1 MFLASSRALTWLPPA
16 PPQSMLVRR
25 EKRVWA
31 CAGAKPCAKDPKLAG
46 PVAWV
51 VCGVART
58 PPVTHIGTGYLAVL
72 FDQLRDLFRG
82 FRVVERIS
90 HHLELEDSA
99 SKTIQSAAQLHISL
113 HR

>member
-16 PPQSMLVRR
+16 PPQSMLVSR
-25 EKRVWA
+25 EKQVWA

-58 PPVTHIGTGYLAVL
+58 PPVTHIGTGYLAV
-72 FDQLRDLFRG
+72 QMARAMG
-82 FRVVERIS
+82 ASNPIS
-90 HHLELEDSA
+90 PMRRNSSCDG
-99 SKTIQSAAQLHISL
+99 
-113 HR
+113 